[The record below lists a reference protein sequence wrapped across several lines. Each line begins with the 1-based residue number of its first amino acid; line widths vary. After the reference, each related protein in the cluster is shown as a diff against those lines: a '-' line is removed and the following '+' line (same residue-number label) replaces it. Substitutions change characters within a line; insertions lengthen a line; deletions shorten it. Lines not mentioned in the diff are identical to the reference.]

1 MKIGIWVVMAVL
13 LCTCKQSDPED
24 VLMRSG
30 DVLTFAGRKWD
41 IKSSTN
47 LVGPGP
53 NMFSKKYNDVW
64 VDEKGFLHLT
74 IVNHDGVWYSTE
86 VISQDTMGYG
96 KYSWTVQG
104 DPMSF
109 ADNVVLGLFTWDNN
123 TFFTEANSE
132 VDIELSKWGTDT
144 MRTPLTYSVQPVFF
158 GPYND
163 ERSEYAVIDTALH
176 RGVSTHEFVW
186 TDSLITWRSYKGDY
200 NSGEPDYASWS
211 FDLNN
216 PAKIKYE
223 GPYQSQPIV
232 IPAPGN
238 TTNARMNLWTLAHI
252 AVGPSNEQRHEV
264 IIRDFNY
271 EPME

>member
-1 MKIGIWVVMAVL
+1 MRKIIGLVIICFAIA
-13 LCTCKQSDPED
+13 CKQSDPQD
-24 VLMRSG
+24 VLPREG

-41 IKSSTN
+41 IKSSSTF
-47 LVGPGP
+47 VGPGP
-53 NMFSKKYNDVW
+53 NLFSRRYNDVW
-64 VDEKGFLHLT
+64 VDENGYLHLS
-74 IVNHDGVWYSTE
+74 IVNHDGAWYSTE

-96 KYSWTVQG
+96 KYAWTVQC
-104 DPMSF
+104 DPMRF
-109 ADNVVLGLFTWDNN
+109 ASNVVLGLFTWDNN

-132 VDIELSKWGTDT
+132 VDIELSKWGSDT
-144 MRTPLTYSVQPVFF
+144 MQSPLTYSVQPVFF

-163 ERSEYAVIDTALH
+163 ERSEYALIDTSLH
-176 RGVSTHEFVW
+176 RGVSTHVFEW
-186 TDSLITWRSYKGDY
+186 TDTLITWYSYKGDIDS
-200 NSGEPDYASWS
+200 NQPIYASWS

-252 AVGPSNEQRHEV
+252 AAGPEDERFHEV
-264 IIRDFNY
+264 IIRDFEYTPFN
-271 EPME
+271 